1 MALAMASP
9 AGRST
14 RGGRFITFEGIDG
27 SGKSSTM
34 ERVAAALRKEGID
47 VVTTREETATER
59 GAWVRKAVSE
69 HWDPIATT
77 LLFVA
82 DRAAHAV
89 EIEAW
94 LAAGK
99 TVLCDRFVQS
109 TYAYQSVTLAGRL
122 QDPQAFLR
130 RLHEPWCPM
139 PDHVLLFR
147 ADPARCLDRVRKRG
161 QATAYEKV
169 EFLNRVQEAYLAEA
183 RSDGRIAVLEAERDI
198 VEVGVDALAQV
209 KAWLAHP
216 GVAPSSRPRVPSP
229 SA

>member
-1 MALAMASP
+1 MATQASDR
-9 AGRST
+9 A
-14 RGGRFITFEGIDG
+14 RGGRFIAFEGIDG

-34 ERVAAALRKEGID
+34 ERVATALRREGRD
-47 VVTTREETATER
+47 VVTTREETQTER

-69 HWDPIATT
+69 GWDPIATT

-82 DRAAHAV
+82 DRAVHAG
-89 EIEAW
+89 EINAW

-99 TVLCDRFVQS
+99 TVLCDRYVHS
-109 TYAYQSVTLAGRL
+109 TYAYQSVTLAERMA
-122 QDPQAFLR
+122 DPRAFLR
-130 RLHEPWCPM
+130 RLHDGWCPM

-169 EFLNRVQEAYLAEA
+169 EFLHRVQEAYLAEA

-198 VEVGVDALAQV
+198 EAVGVDAIAQV

-216 GVAPSSRPRVPSP
+216 GVAQTTRARAPST

>member
-1 MALAMASP
+1 MP
-9 AGRST
+9 ATADKGL
-14 RGGRFITFEGIDG
+14 RGGRFIAFEGIDG
-27 SGKSSTM
+27 SGKSSTL
-34 ERVAAALRKEGID
+34 ERVASALRKEGHD
-47 VVTTREETATER
+47 VVSTREETDTER
-59 GAWVRKAVSE
+59 GSWVRKAVGE
-69 HWDPIATT
+69 GWDPITTT

-82 DRAAHAV
+82 DRASHAN
-89 EIEAW
+89 EINAW

-99 TVLCDRFVQS
+99 TVLCDRYVHS
-109 TYAYQSVTLAGRL
+109 TYAYQSVTLAGRM
-122 QDPQAFLR
+122 QDPSSFLR

-147 ADPARCLDRVRKRG
+147 ADPARCLERVRKRG
-161 QATAYEKV
+161 QTTAYEKV

-198 VEVGVDALAQV
+198 QAVGVDALAQV

-216 GVAPSSRPRVPSP
+216 GAARSTRPRASPSP